1 VNKRY
6 TNQAVYFRLPENG
19 FGTADDSQPFLI
31 NCTGVAALD
40 KPFATNRL
48 KGRHDYY
55 LMYMLQGELE
65 AQIEG
70 ENIQLTAGDLILFP
84 PEMGYAYQLKKPER
98 MVYLWVHFTGSE
110 CAARLK
116 ELGLE
121 MARMYHP
128 TEGEELEQE
137 IDTIHRLLISQPA
150 FFFQECNARLEM
162 LLCRVARYVQ
172 RPSQNVA
179 PDRLW
184 QSLYYLQH
192 NYWDKIP
199 VAQLAAMEYLSVSRY
214 AALFRQLTGRSPQ
227 QYLIELRVSNARQ
240 LLRETNLS
248 IGEVAR
254 RVGYEDALYFS
265 RLFARYTGKSPRVF
279 RMETE

>member
-1 VNKRY
+1 MNKRY
-6 TNQAVYFRLPENG
+6 TNQAFYFRLPEDG
-19 FGTADDSQPFLI
+19 GGAADDSHPFLI

-40 KPFATNRL
+40 KPFTTNRP

-65 AQIEG
+65 G
-70 ENIQLTAGDLILFP
+70 DTGGKNMQLKAGDLVLFP

-121 MARMYHP
+121 MSRVYHP
-128 TEGEELEQE
+128 AEREELEQE
-137 IDTIHRLLISQPA
+137 IDAIHRLLIARPA

-162 LLCRVARYVQ
+162 LLCRVARYAHKT
-172 RPSQNVA
+172 SQNVP

-184 QSLYYLQH
+184 RSLYFLQR
-192 NYWDKIP
+192 YYREKISME
-199 VAQLAAMEYLSVSRY
+199 QLAAMEYLSVSRY
-214 AALFRQLTGRSPQ
+214 AVLFHQLTGRSPQ
-227 QYLIELRVSNARQ
+227 QYLIELRLSNARQ
-240 LLRETNLS
+240 LLRETDLS
-248 IGEVAR
+248 VGDVAE
-254 RVGYEDALYFS
+254 RVGYDDALYFS
-265 RLFARYTGKSPRVF
+265 RLFKRYTGLSPRAF
-279 RMETE
+279 REK